1 MLKLG
6 LTRTDVLTMPYSY
19 AAWYVEAVASESGD
33 TQQDGVRDATQSD
46 IDAF

>member
-6 LTRTDVLTMPYSY
+6 LTRNDIITMPYSY
-19 AAWYVEAVASESGD
+19 AAWYVEAVATEGADAQQES
-33 TQQDGVRDATQSD
+33 VRDATQSD